1 MNATDV
7 ASILKPFPLASQ
19 IKLLSST
26 AEVQYLARKYGSQT
40 VQSRLLLEL
49 EDHAA
54 MSVPSLSSFSH
65 TTNMDRKLLRG
76 LMTESYQEYRLK
88 TKTPKD
94 DLPVRDLP
102 IVSTIDGVLS
112 LDHKVQLRAMV
123 DHGEHNVTWTRQIDQ
138 STLWEHGW
146 LSIYR
151 DGNNGQGA
159 LHYSESPEPK
169 SLEDGQIIQI
179 EAQRADHFDRDTS
192 DQEHS
197 QSAPTLATKSEFVT
211 KVDRKVWN
219 KGQTLSKLQD
229 PIAFDSVFPGI
240 YQKVNKFKMR
250 RVAIPFLDKLLAA
263 INQARG
269 PKKGLDRLYTSYVET
284 YLGKNDVG
292 KQTLNDRWTVDFHN
306 AAIVKDLSDQ
316 SADEPSF
323 SKLTFSKLLGHGS
336 TIELPVLFQKLYFEK
351 SPDFKSIEGA
361 LHLFDPSK
369 RECKG
374 ER

>member
-1 MNATDV
+1 MNAVDV

-26 AEVQYLARKYGSQT
+26 AEVQSLARKYGSQT

-65 TTNMDRKLLRG
+65 TTNMDRKLLQG

-151 DGNNGQGA
+151 DGNNGQGV

-179 EAQRADHFDRDTS
+179 EAQRSDHFDRDTS
-192 DQEHS
+192 DQEYS
-197 QSAPTLATKSEFVT
+197 QSATLSRKSEFVT

-229 PIAFDSVFPGI
+229 PIAFDSVFSRI
-240 YQKVNKFKMR
+240 YKEVNKPKMKG
-250 RVAIPFLDKLLAA
+250 VVIPFLDKLLAA
-263 INQARG
+263 INQARD
-269 PKKGLDRLYTSYVET
+269 PKEGLDRLYTSYVET
-284 YLGKNDVG
+284 YLGKNNEG
-292 KQTLNDRWTVDFHN
+292 QQKLIERWTVDFHN

-316 SADEPSF
+316 SADKTSF

-336 TIELPVLFQKLYFEK
+336 PIELPVLFQKLYFVK
-351 SPDFKSIEGA
+351 STNGRSIEGA
-361 LHLFDPSK
+361 LHLFDPWK